1 MNADKYQELAMRTR
15 NSPTRAKALIT
26 AALGLTGEA
35 GEVADHI
42 KKWYDQGHELR
53 VDKIINELGD
63 VCWYVALMAT
73 ALNVSLSQVLEQN
86 IEKLRKRFPNGF
98 EVERSVNREDN

>member
-15 NSPTRAKALIT
+15 NSPTRTKALIT
-26 AALGLTGEA
+26 GALGLTGES

-42 KKWYDQGHELR
+42 KKWYDQGHELQT
-53 VDKIINELGD
+53 DKIIDELGD

-73 ALNVSLSQVLEQN
+73 ALGVSLSQVLERN
-86 IEKLRKRFPNGF
+86 IEKLQKRFPNGF
-98 EVERSVNREDN
+98 EVERSVNRKDN